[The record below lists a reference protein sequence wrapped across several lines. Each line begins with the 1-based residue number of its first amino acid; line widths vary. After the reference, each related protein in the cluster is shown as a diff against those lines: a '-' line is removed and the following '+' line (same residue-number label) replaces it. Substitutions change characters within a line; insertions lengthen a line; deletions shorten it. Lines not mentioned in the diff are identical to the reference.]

1 MSTPSLADVVLQGNL
16 KNAKGKFVTKR
27 AEAIKDLDDFE
38 GTRDAAE
45 AIRNKVIDNLDL
57 WLERFEQK
65 AGDRRHGA
73 LGQGRRRGLP
83 PGDRDRRKHGVTKV
97 TKSKSMLSE
106 EAGLNQA
113 LEAAGIQ
120 PVETDLGEYILQ
132 VDNNEPPSHIIAPA
146 VHKSLDDVADLFHKV
161 HGTPRKTDIPALTR
175 EAREVL
181 RGHFLSAE
189 MGLSGGN
196 FLVAETGSVALV
208 TNEGN
213 GRMVTTLPKVHVVIT
228 GIEKVIPTL
237 EDLSTLMRLLPRSAT
252 GQSISNYFS
261 ILTGVK
267 KPEEH
272 DGPEHLYFVLV
283 DSGRADVV
291 GGDFHA
297 MLRCIRCGAC
307 MNHCPVYQ
315 TIGGHAYGWVYPGPM
330 GSVLTP
336 LYAGI
341 ENSIDLPHAATLCN
355 QCGVVCPV
363 KIPLPDLLR
372 KLREKQ
378 TERGL
383 RPLTERIGLRLW
395 AWVAQQPKLY
405 ALGARFGARY
415 LKWLAGGTNRIRLLP
430 TAPNGR
436 WGAISPRRR
445 ARPSA
450 SFTPQVGRT
459 RKEQHELPRR
469 HPRPRARRPA
479 AQCRQ
484 RRRRRA
490 K

>member
-1 MSTPSLADVVLQGNL
+1 MEVKSMHFKANAGAKLADGILQGNL
-16 KNAKGKFVTKR
+16 KHAKGRFVVAR
-27 AEAIKDLDDFE
+27 AEAIRDLDDFE

-65 AGDRRHGA
+65 AIDTGA
-73 LGQGRRRGLP
+73 TVLWAKDGAEVCRLVTEIAK
-83 PGDRDRRKHGVTKV
+83 KHGVKKV

-113 LEAAGIQ
+113 LAAAGIQ

-132 VDNNEPPSHIIAPA
+132 INNDEPPSHIIAPA
-146 VHKSLDDVADLFHKV
+146 VHKSLDDVADLFHEV
-161 HGTPRKTDIPALTR
+161 HGTPRKTDIPALAR

-181 RGHFLSAE
+181 REHFLSAG

-213 GRMVTTLPKVHVVIT
+213 GRMVTTLPPVHVVIT

-237 EDLSTLMRLLPRSAT
+237 EDLSTLMRLLPRSAS

-261 ILTGVK
+261 ILTGVRQ
-267 KPEEH
+267 PGDL
-272 DGPEHLYFVLV
+272 DGPEHLYFILV
-283 DSGRADVV
+283 DNGRADVV
-291 GGDFHA
+291 GTDFHA
-297 MLRCIRCGAC
+297 ILRCIRCGAC

-330 GSVLTP
+330 GAVLTP

-341 ENSIDLPHAATLCN
+341 ENAIDLPHAATLCN

-378 TERGL
+378 TEQGL

-395 AWVAQQPKLY
+395 AWVAQRPKLY
-405 ALGARFGARY
+405 ALGASLGARY
-415 LKWLAGGTNRIRLLP
+415 LKWLAGGTDRIRLLP
-430 TAPNGR
+430 TAPEWTLGR
-436 WGAISPRRR
+436 DFPAPQGKTFRELYAARRR
-445 ARPSA
+445 AA
-450 SFTPQVGRT
+450 
-459 RKEQHELPRR
+459 
-469 HPRPRARRPA
+469 PRA
-479 AQCRQ
+479 
-484 RRRRRA
+484 
-490 K
+490 